1 MKNPTSSLGEKILL
15 FVLMVVL
22 VGLLCL
28 FISVVCTD
36 YPIWTKRYLGLTEK
50 NETLTF
56 LGIGMGG
63 VLLAVQAVIANRRA
77 KAMEKQAN
85 AQVDS
90 VEVQVDAVREQAK
103 ANQATAKADQAT
115 EQGRRQDRLKD
126 AIDHL
131 GHNSD
136 SVRLGSAHELF
147 QLAQDT
153 PDFRVT
159 VLSILC
165 HHIRRMTGED
175 EYQKKYPSKPSEE
188 VQSLLTLLFVQDH
201 EVFKGIR
208 INLQGCWLNGSNLSQ
223 ARLEKADL
231 VEAQLHGAHLF
242 EARLHGAEL
251 TRAQLHG
258 AELTRAQLHGAEL
271 TRAQLH
277 GAELTRAQLHG
288 AELMEAQLHGAHLWG
303 VQLHG
308 ADLEGA
314 QLHGV
319 DLRTAQLH
327 GVHLLEAQLHGVFLA
342 GAQLHGADLEG
353 AQLHGAS
360 SHWKDSAESF
370 EASINKRIRKESD
383 LSGVIFTG
391 GLTQEAV
398 ASIGKG
404 LSDEAANQLRE
415 KLVEHIGEPE
425 SHELPEKSGAATGVY
440 TAAEAAQWIAEYKKA
455 MSAVSGSG

>member
-1 MKNPTSSLGEKILL
+1 MKNPTSSPGEKILL

-50 NETLTF
+50 NGTLKF

-63 VLLAVQAVIANRRA
+63 VLLALQAVIANRRA

-90 VEVQVDAVREQAK
+90 VEVQAEAVREQAK
-103 ANQATAKADQAT
+103 ANQAT

-153 PDFRVT
+153 PGFRVT

-165 HHIRRMTGED
+165 DHIRRMTGED

-223 ARLEKADL
+223 ARLEKA
-231 VEAQLHGAHLF
+231 HLL

-251 TRAQLHG
+251 TRARLHG
-258 AELTRAQLHGAEL
+258 AELTRA
-271 TRAQLH
+271 R
-277 GAELTRAQLHG
+277 LHG

-327 GVHLLEAQLHGVFLA
+327 GAHLLEAQLHGVFLA
-342 GAQLHGADLEG
+342 GAQLHGAELME

-360 SHWKDSAESF
+360 SHWKDSTESF
-370 EASINKRIRKESD
+370 EVSINKRIRKESD
-383 LSGVIFTG
+383 LSGVIFAG

-398 ASIGKG
+398 DSIGKG

-415 KLVEHIGEPE
+415 KLVENIGEPE